1 MQRFSCATF
10 SYAGFVRLLL
20 MTTLCYLP
28 AVLWAQSYPNRPIT
42 FVVPYGPAGSTD
54 PISRQYAAQLE
65 KVLGVDVNVENKP
78 GGSGTI
84 GFGIIARA
92 KPDGYTIGLGTNSI
106 LAYQPLVNQSLTFKT
121 PDTYQPIA
129 KLGEMPVIL
138 VVRADAP
145 WKTFEEFV
153 AHVKKNP
160 NKVRASVS
168 GLRTVPDLVAQE
180 FNKNS
185 GLKLRTIPFTGGS
198 GEALLALLG
207 NRVEATLFTGAV
219 GIPGQ
224 VQAGKVRVL
233 AVFKKG
239 IYDPVPEATS
249 TIDLGYLTTLSAQ
262 FYVMAPKGLPKEV
275 FDKLVSASAQVINS
289 PEFATF
295 AKEGYALEPKSP
307 EALGAEIVRDTQ
319 TFTELLKL
327 LDQKP

>member
-1 MQRFSCATF
+1 MQLYSCSTF
-10 SYAGFVRLLL
+10 ARVLRLIL
-20 MTTLCYLP
+20 TAAVCALP
-28 AVLWAQSYPNRPIT
+28 ITAVAQSYPNRPIT

-54 PISRQYAAQLE
+54 PISRQFATQLE
-65 KVLGVDVNVENKP
+65 KVLGVEVNVENKP

-84 GFGIIARA
+84 GFGIVARA
-92 KPDGYTIGLGTNSI
+92 KPDGYTIGLATNSI

-121 PDTYQPIA
+121 PDAYQPIA

-153 AHVKKNP
+153 DHVKKNP

-180 FNKNS
+180 FNKNND
-185 GLKLRTIPFTGGS
+185 LKLRTIPFTGGS

-239 IYDPVPEATS
+239 VYDPVPEAIS
-249 TIDLGYLTTLSAQ
+249 TIDAGYKTTLSAQ

-275 FDKLVSASAQVINS
+275 LDKLVSASQQIINS
-289 PEFATF
+289 PEYAKFAT
-295 AKEGYALEPKSP
+295 EGYALDPKSP
-307 EALGAEIVRDTQ
+307 PELSAEIIRDTE

-327 LDQKP
+327 LDQKS

>member
-1 MQRFSCATF
+1 VCA
-10 SYAGFVRLLL
+10 
-20 MTTLCYLP
+20 LP
-28 AVLWAQSYPNRPIT
+28 ITAAAQSYPNRPIT

-54 PISRQYAAQLE
+54 PISRQFATQLE
-65 KVLGVDVNVENKP
+65 KVLGVEVNVENKP

-84 GFGIIARA
+84 GFGIVARA
-92 KPDGYTIGLGTNSI
+92 KPDGYTIGLATNSI

-121 PDTYQPIA
+121 PDAYQPIA

-145 WKTFEEFV
+145 WKTFEEFLE
-153 AHVKKNP
+153 HVRKNP

-180 FNKNS
+180 FNKNND
-185 GLKLRTIPFTGGS
+185 LKLRTIPFTGGS

-224 VQAGKVRVL
+224 VQAGKIRVL

-239 IYDPVPEATS
+239 IYDPVPEAVS
-249 TIDLGYLTTLSAQ
+249 TIDAGYKTTLSAQ

-275 FDKLVSASAQVINS
+275 LDKLVSASQQIINS
-289 PEFATF
+289 PEYAKFAT
-295 AKEGYALEPKSP
+295 EGYALDPRSP
-307 EALGAEIVRDTQ
+307 AELSAEIIRDTE
-319 TFTELLKL
+319 TFIELLKL
-327 LDQKP
+327 LDQKS

>member
-1 MQRFSCATF
+1 MRLYSCSAF
-10 SYAGFVRLLL
+10 AGLIRLLL
-20 MTTLCYLP
+20 TAAVCALP
-28 AVLWAQSYPNRPIT
+28 ITAAAQSYPNRPIT

-54 PISRQYAAQLE
+54 PISRQFATQLE
-65 KVLGVDVNVENKP
+65 KILGVEVNVENKP

-121 PDTYQPIA
+121 PDAYQPIA

-153 AHVKKNP
+153 DHVKKNP

-180 FNKNS
+180 FNKNND
-185 GLKLRTIPFTGGS
+185 LKLRTIPFTGGS

-239 IYDPVPEATS
+239 VYDPVPEAIS
-249 TIDLGYLTTLSAQ
+249 TIDAGYKTTLSAQ

-275 FDKLVSASAQVINS
+275 LDKLVSASQQIINS
-289 PEFATF
+289 PEYAKFAT
-295 AKEGYALEPKSP
+295 EGYALDPKSP
-307 EALGAEIVRDTQ
+307 AELNAEIIRDTE

-327 LDQKP
+327 LDQKS

>member
-1 MQRFSCATF
+1 MRLFFCSAF
-10 SYAGFVRLLL
+10 AGLVRLIF
-20 MTTLCYLP
+20 TAAVCALP
-28 AVLWAQSYPNRPIT
+28 ITAVAQSYPNRPIT

-54 PISRQYAAQLE
+54 PISRQFATQLE
-65 KVLGVDVNVENKP
+65 KVLGVEVNVENKP

-84 GFGIIARA
+84 GFGIVARA
-92 KPDGYTIGLGTNSI
+92 KPDGYTIGLATNSI

-121 PDTYQPIA
+121 PDAYQPIA

-145 WKTFEEFV
+145 WKTFEEFLE
-153 AHVKKNP
+153 HVRKNP

-180 FNKNS
+180 FNKNND
-185 GLKLRTIPFTGGS
+185 LKLRTIPFTGGS

-239 IYDPVPEATS
+239 VYDPVPEAIS
-249 TIDLGYLTTLSAQ
+249 TIDAGYKTTLSAQ

-275 FDKLVSASAQVINS
+275 LDKLVSASQQIINS
-289 PEFATF
+289 PEYAKFAT
-295 AKEGYALEPKSP
+295 EGYALDPKSP
-307 EALGAEIVRDTQ
+307 AELNAEIIRDTE

-327 LDQKP
+327 LDQKS

>member
-1 MQRFSCATF
+1 MQLYSCSTF
-10 SYAGFVRLLL
+10 ARVLRLIL
-20 MTTLCYLP
+20 TAAVCALP
-28 AVLWAQSYPNRPIT
+28 ITAVAQSYPNRPIT

-54 PISRQYAAQLE
+54 PISRQFATQLE
-65 KVLGVDVNVENKP
+65 KILGVEVNVENKP

-84 GFGIIARA
+84 GFGIVARA
-92 KPDGYTIGLGTNSI
+92 KPDGYTIGLATNSI

-121 PDTYQPIA
+121 PDAYQPIA

-153 AHVKKNP
+153 DHVKKNP

-180 FNKNS
+180 FNKNND
-185 GLKLRTIPFTGGS
+185 LKLRTIPFTGGS

-239 IYDPVPEATS
+239 VYDPVPEAIS
-249 TIDLGYLTTLSAQ
+249 TIDAGYKTTLSAQ

-275 FDKLVSASAQVINS
+275 LDKLVSASQQIINS
-289 PEFATF
+289 PEYAKFAT
-295 AKEGYALEPKSP
+295 EGYALDPKSP
-307 EALGAEIVRDTQ
+307 PELSAEIIRDTE

-327 LDQKP
+327 LDQKS

>member
-1 MQRFSCATF
+1 MRLYSCSAF
-10 SYAGFVRLLL
+10 AGLIRLLL
-20 MTTLCYLP
+20 TAAVCALP
-28 AVLWAQSYPNRPIT
+28 ITAAAQSYPNRPIT

-54 PISRQYAAQLE
+54 PISRQFATQLE
-65 KVLGVDVNVENKP
+65 KVLGVEVNVENKP

-84 GFGIIARA
+84 GFGIVARA
-92 KPDGYTIGLGTNSI
+92 KPDGYTIGLATNSI

-121 PDTYQPIA
+121 PDAYQPIA

-145 WKTFEEFV
+145 WKTFEEFLE
-153 AHVKKNP
+153 HVRKNP

-180 FNKNS
+180 FNKNND
-185 GLKLRTIPFTGGS
+185 LKLRTIPFTGGS

-239 IYDPVPEATS
+239 VYDPVPEAVS
-249 TIDLGYLTTLSAQ
+249 TIDAGYKTTLSAQ

-275 FDKLVSASAQVINS
+275 LDKLVSASQQIINS
-289 PEFATF
+289 PEYAKFAT
-295 AKEGYALEPKSP
+295 EGYALDPRSP
-307 EALGAEIVRDTQ
+307 AELSAEIIRDTE
-319 TFTELLKL
+319 TFIELLKL
-327 LDQKP
+327 LDQKS

>member
-1 MQRFSCATF
+1 MRPYFCSAFAGLVRFILTAAVCA
-10 SYAGFVRLLL
+10 
-20 MTTLCYLP
+20 LP
-28 AVLWAQSYPNRPIT
+28 LNTVAQSYPNRPIT

-54 PISRQYAAQLE
+54 PISRQFATQLE
-65 KVLGVDVNVENKP
+65 KVLGVEVNVENKP

-84 GFGIIARA
+84 GFGIVARA
-92 KPDGYTIGLGTNSI
+92 KPDGYTIGLATNSI

-121 PDTYQPIA
+121 PDAYQPIA

-145 WKTFEEFV
+145 WKTFEEFLE
-153 AHVKKNP
+153 HVRKNP

-180 FNKNS
+180 FNKNND
-185 GLKLRTIPFTGGS
+185 LKLRTIPFTGGS

-239 IYDPVPEATS
+239 IYDPVPEAVS
-249 TIDLGYLTTLSAQ
+249 TIDAGYKTTLSAQ

-275 FDKLVSASAQVINS
+275 LDKLVSASQQIINS
-289 PEFATF
+289 PEYAKFAT
-295 AKEGYALEPKSP
+295 EGYALDPKSP
-307 EALGAEIVRDTQ
+307 AELSAEIIRDTE

-327 LDQKP
+327 LDQKS